1 MRMEYRDVL
10 VVTTYRL
17 AEIYQCHAETLI
29 WNYLHHE
36 DQFVEGVHYY
46 QLNAQELESLELQY
60 PQEFAECVSPFLWT
74 LEGMYKHAQ
83 LLTGIEAWR
92 AYMNFVYLHFSDS
105 EELKEAVHILENA
118 TKQLEALYIYRI
130 CEKEW
135 NAQ

>member
-1 MRMEYRDVL
+1 MEYQDLL

-17 AEIYQCHAETLI
+17 AETFQCSAEKLI
-29 WNYLHHE
+29 WNFLQHE

-46 QLNAQELESLELQY
+46 QLNAQELESLELRY
-60 PQEFAECVSPFLWT
+60 PQEFTECVSPFLWT